1 MNSIID
7 ITCGNYEDS

>member
-7 ITCGNYEDS
+7 LTWFF

>member
-7 ITCGNYEDS
+7 IWES